1 MLADTTTSWPKA
13 SDGTNITFRDLLSPE
28 INNSCE
34 LNPTDENNKVTGN
47 FCETDN
53 LKFPLSLVKV
63 PTEPPLTVTDTAE
76 TVSLDR
82 LFTTFPLMT
91 VL

>member
-1 MLADTTTSWPKA
+1 M
-13 SDGTNITFRDLLSPE
+13 SDKFLLYSELRKILSDISKQP
-28 INNSCE
+28 CGE

-63 PTEPPLTVTDTAE
+63 PKEPPLTVTDTAE